1 MQTEWPLP
9 CASGIYGATLII
21 NWNMMQV
28 DK

>member
-9 CASGIYGATLII
+9 HASGIYRATLII
-21 NWNMMQV
+21 NWNMMQL

>member
-9 CASGIYGATLII
+9 RASGIYRATLII
-21 NWNMMQV
+21 NWKMMQL

>member
-9 CASGIYGATLII
+9 RASGIYRAMLII
-21 NWNMMQV
+21 NWNMTQL